1 MERLLTRISSS
12 ETKLEI
18 ESSRINKSEN
28 LFENNFENING
39 ITSKLKNQQDIIDE
53 MRRMLFARIS
63 KVESAVRNNKPSGTQ
78 NSFHGAYQNG
88 LNTLKEVNRTMT
100 SKVNSR
106 DGLATPLSKNSLSKL
121 QIDDNLDHTQYLEHL
136 DQNPN
141 EIINRQDRGNN
152 NLDQQFSNRTANR
165 NRDMTPTPNRSNMQ
179 NQNANDEMLNV
190 INDLESLKIR
200 FDTLNQKQHEVMS
213 QLNQDKANIT

>member
-141 EIINRQDRGNN
+141 DIINRQDRGNN
-152 NLDQQFSNRTANR
+152 NLDQLSSNRTANR

>member
-165 NRDMTPTPNRSNMQ
+165 NRDMTPTPNRNNMQ
-179 NQNANDEMLNV
+179 HQNANDEMLNV

>member
-152 NLDQQFSNRTANR
+152 NLDQLSSNRTANR
-165 NRDMTPTPNRSNMQ
+165 NRDMTPTPNRNNSQ
-179 NQNANDEMLNV
+179 HQNANDEMLNV

>member
-152 NLDQQFSNRTANR
+152 NLDQLSSNRTANR
-165 NRDMTPTPNRSNMQ
+165 NRDMTPTPNRNNTQ
-179 NQNANDEMLNV
+179 HQNANDEMLNV